1 MPLEFLVLFYSSSE
15 MMRNFRTKAETARC
29 NMQYSREG
37 YHAHKAQ
44 PKAHPLIKLVTKV
57 STRMDSGVKVIKLPG
72 ANVLLL
78 FI

>member
-1 MPLEFLVLFYSSSE
+1 
-15 MMRNFRTKAETARC
+15 
-29 NMQYSREG
+29 MQYSREG